1 MDITTHAEK
10 SKERKQIMEKLANA
24 IAPKLLS
31 DGTQIEK
38 KYNGYA
44 FYTKNNDG
52 KKDEIHLANLLR
64 NKKIKVADLS
74 KEWYGMRL
82 HINTDF
88 VSDTY
93 IGKNRE
99 GAFIFIGEHVD
110 SGSYSDARFRLLQ
123 RMYYALEDEIKKFS
137 KENSK
142 TLYVG
147 GKVGYSLVLYI
158 ADNIDDPSL
167 SETEKAA
174 RLNKINESLD
184 KQKPHTPLIHYM
196 RRV

>member
-1 MDITTHAEK
+1 MDITTPAEK

-184 KQKPHTPLIHYM
+184 KQKPHTPLIHSM
-196 RRV
+196 R

>member
-1 MDITTHAEK
+1 MDITTPAEK
-10 SKERKQIMEKLANA
+10 SKERKQIMKQLADA

-64 NKKIKVADLS
+64 NKKIKVAYLS

-82 HINTDF
+82 DIKAGVVADA
-88 VSDTY
+88 Y

-99 GAFIFIGEHVD
+99 GAFIFPGEHVD

-123 RMYYALEDEIKKFS
+123 RMYYALEDEIKKIS

-142 TLYVG
+142 TLYIG

-158 ADNIDDPSL
+158 ADNIDPRL